1 LDTLS
6 VIRTCLDP
14 LAGRRILD
22 VGCGN
27 GQLASTLT
35 SEGARVT
42 GIDLDPT
49 AIDYARKLTPLAD
62 FHIVSASQLPFAEGT
77 FDAVVLVNSLHHIPC
92 GLMIKALQEGIR
104 VLGLGGYLIVIEPL
118 PKGSFFEAFR
128 AIEDE
133 TVVRLEAQEAISQF
147 AGSAYLEERTIEYVR
162 SESFSSFDA
171 FVDRVTAAE
180 KSRLDIVRE
189 KRSEILG
196 AFENNATSFGNKA
209 FVLEQPSKANFFR
222 K

>member
-1 LDTLS
+1 
-6 VIRTCLDP
+6 
-14 LAGRRILD
+14 
-22 VGCGN
+22 
-27 GQLASTLT
+27 
-35 SEGARVT
+35 
-42 GIDLDPT
+42 
-49 AIDYARKLTPLAD
+49 
-62 FHIVSASQLPFAEGT
+62 
-77 FDAVVLVNSLHHIPC
+77 
-92 GLMIKALQEGIR
+92 MIKALQEGIR

-118 PKGSFFEAFR
+118 PRGSFLEAFR

>member
-22 VGCGN
+22 VGCGT
-27 GQLASTLT
+27 GQVASTLT

-49 AIDYARKLTPLAD
+49 AINSARQLGPLAD
-62 FHIVSASQLPFAEGT
+62 VHIVCASQLPFAEGT
-77 FDAVVLVNSLHHIPC
+77 FHALVLVNALHHISF
-92 GLMIKALQEGIR
+92 GLMIKARQEGIR

-133 TVVRLEAQEAISQF
+133 TVVRLRRKRQSVSLPALHSW
-147 AGSAYLEERTIEYVR
+147 
-162 SESFSSFDA
+162 
-171 FVDRVTAAE
+171 AA
-180 KSRLDIVRE
+180 SR
-189 KRSEILG
+189 
-196 AFENNATSFGNKA
+196 
-209 FVLEQPSKANFFR
+209 
-222 K
+222 

>member
-22 VGCGN
+22 VGCGT

-49 AIDYARKLTPLAD
+49 AINSARRRAPLAD

-92 GLMIKALQEGIR
+92 GLMIKALQDGIR

-133 TVVRLEAQEAISQF
+133 TVVRLEAREAISQF

-180 KSRLDIVRE
+180 KSRLDIIRE
-189 KRSEILG
+189 KRSEVLG
-196 AFENNATSFGNKA
+196 AFVNNATSFGNKA
-209 FVLEQPSKANFFR
+209 FVLEQPSKAYFFR